1 MFVKLVNLFDKCPN
15 DEVEPEVLLQDPK
28 TTDWVSACGTCG
40 LELSNVV
47 LDAITA
53 KSVQTLKQ
61 SDGILH
67 YVKAYWTLE
76 LLLQFIKHLL
86 RYGLILWVRIDLWL
100 DLSRLANHL
109 VIIQIEILQI
119 DHLISSPSIV
129 HNNFTYRIL
138 CYG

>member
-1 MFVKLVNLFDKCPN
+1 MFVKLVNLFNKCPN

-28 TTDWVSACGTCG
+28 TTDWVSACGTCR
-40 LELSNVV
+40 LELSDII

-53 KSVQTLKQ
+53 KSVQALKQ
-61 SDGILH
+61 SDRILH
-67 YVKAYWTLE
+67 YIEAYWTLE
-76 LLLQFIKHLL
+76 LLLQFIKHWL

>member
-1 MFVKLVNLFDKCPN
+1 MFVKLVNLFNKCPN

-28 TTDWVSACGTCG
+28 TTDWVSACGTCR

-53 KSVQTLKQ
+53 KSVQALKQ
-61 SDGILH
+61 SDRILH
-67 YVKAYWTLE
+67 YIEAYWTLE
-76 LLLQFIKHLL
+76 LLLQFIKHWL